1 LYRFFSSKKIYLFDG
16 FFFKKAFIPFMPIKI
31 LGDELPEDA
40 YNLLQ
45 KGITTAVISTVD
57 QDGYPRSA
65 PFGWITAKDKTTLR
79 VGMSPNH
86 RTFENISRDGK
97 VMVCIMDEG
106 NIGLGIKG
114 DAKVIKKNMKTS
126 SWEVSVVEIN
136 LIEVKSDAMETSPIT
151 QGVRWYSTPEEHKID
166 LKVLEQLRSINPDN

>member
-1 LYRFFSSKKIYLFDG
+1 
-16 FFFKKAFIPFMPIKI
+16 MPIKI

-40 YNLLQ
+40 FSLLQ
-45 KGITTAVISTVD
+45 KGITTAVISTID
-57 QDGYPRSA
+57 QDGYPRTA
-65 PFGWITAKDKTTLR
+65 PFGWITAKEKTTLR

-114 DAKVIKKNMKTS
+114 DAKVIKDNMKTA

-136 LIEVKSDAMETSPIT
+136 LIEVKSDAMETAPIT
-151 QGVRWYSTPEEHKID
+151 QGVRWYSTPEDHQID
-166 LKVLEQLRSINPDN
+166 LNVLKQLKSVEPDT